1 MTTDRYNRLL
11 SLLISACRDYRYFSN
26 SNYYLDCLD
35 SFILNLSFALFGDTF
50 LSVEEAVEYLL
61 VNYDVNYD

>member
-1 MTTDRYNRLL
+1 MNTTQYNRLL
-11 SLLISACRDYRYFSN
+11 SLLISACRDRRYFAN

-50 LSVEEAVEYLL
+50 LSTEEAVEYLL
-61 VNYDVNYD
+61 INYDISID